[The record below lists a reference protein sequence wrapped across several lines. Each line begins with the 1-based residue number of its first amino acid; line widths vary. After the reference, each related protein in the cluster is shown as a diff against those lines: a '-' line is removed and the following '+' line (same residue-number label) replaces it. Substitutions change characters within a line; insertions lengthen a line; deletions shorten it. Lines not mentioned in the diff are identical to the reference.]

1 MILAKFGQMRALF
14 LDVDGVLTD
23 GAVLV
28 TEEGEQLRRFSIKD
42 GYALQY
48 AIKQGLI
55 IVVISGAQSKG
66 VLARLKGL
74 GITEIYLGV
83 ADKLGLMEDIMQ
95 RFSLKSNEVVFI
107 GDDIPDLLCM
117 KQAGIGVCPPDAVEE
132 VKKIA
137 DYISPKKGGEGC
149 VREVIEMI
157 LKLTD
162 RWTSDSTIKSV

>member
-1 MILAKFGQMRALF
+1 MILAKFAQMRALF

-117 KQAGIGVCPPDAVEE
+117 KQAGIGVCPSDAVEE